1 MHIPFCVSKCPYCAF
16 TSVAAQTI
24 PEIAYMDA
32 LLKEIALLKE
42 DLPLADYRVETIY
55 IGGGTPSVLNPKAL
69 ETLIDGIAGSL
80 RLSSDAEIS
89 IELNPA
95 TTDRTGLRLLR
106 RAGINRVVVGIQS
119 TTQRGLG
126 LLGRVHTVEDGI
138 RAFEDSTEAGFQN
151 IGIDLIY
158 ALPEQ
163 KVEDWVSELKTLL
176 RLKPTHI
183 STYEL
188 TIEGSTPFARLLKE
202 GSLILPDEETTARM
216 YEAGT
221 ELLQEE
227 GYEHYEISNFAL
239 SGYRCR
245 HNLKYWMSEDYIG
258 LGVDAHSWIRGWRGG
273 TRWQNIAHIEGY
285 IDAIR
290 RGRRPIGR
298 VERLTAQKAL
308 TERLLMGL
316 RLTDGIDIA
325 PLKEEFGYIPEDTK
339 HWQQLAEMGLVEN
352 RQGRLKIGT
361 AGRLLTEE
369 LTLRLLSS

>member
-216 YEAGT
+216 CMRQAQSYCRKRAMSTTKSPTSPFQATGAGT
-221 ELLQEE
+221 T
-227 GYEHYEISNFAL
+227 SNT
-239 SGYRCR
+239 GC
-245 HNLKYWMSEDYIG
+245 
-258 LGVDAHSWIRGWRGG
+258 
-273 TRWQNIAHIEGY
+273 
-285 IDAIR
+285 
-290 RGRRPIGR
+290 
-298 VERLTAQKAL
+298 QK
-308 TERLLMGL
+308 T
-316 RLTDGIDIA
+316 T
-325 PLKEEFGYIPEDTK
+325 
-339 HWQQLAEMGLVEN
+339 
-352 RQGRLKIGT
+352 
-361 AGRLLTEE
+361 
-369 LTLRLLSS
+369 